1 MRSRVAPGVS
11 GTMMKYGGEV
21 VFRTDGPHGPLEI
34 VDEQLTRSLHFG
46 DPTRQSSMLHAH
58 PAVLVLPYTQYMLA
72 TLVFD
77 PAPRRVLLL
86 GLGGASLPRFF
97 AHQFPMVTLD
107 AVELRDD
114 VIVAARRFF
123 GLPESPR
130 ITVHHDDCARFL
142 ADAAPDHRDYDL
154 VLMDIYDERGIV
166 PLVGDRGFLEQLAER
181 MSAGGILA
189 GNLSQL
195 QRPLL
200 RASLRAIRDTF
211 GGDMLRLPVPD
222 KGNEIV
228 LAATHT
234 ALDPAAPDAARR
246 AAALKDRLGLDFP
259 AFLGGMVAYR
269 PPLLDRIKGRPRKG
283 NRRRTMK

>member
-1 MRSRVAPGVS
+1 
-11 GTMMKYGGEV
+11 MMKYGGEV

-34 VDEQLTRSLHFG
+34 VDEQLIRSLHFG

-72 TLVFD
+72 TLIFD
-77 PAPRRVLLL
+77 PQPRRVLLL

-97 AHQFPMVTLD
+97 AHQFPTVILD
-107 AVELRDD
+107 VVELRDD
-114 VIVAARRFF
+114 VIAAARRFF
-123 GLPESPR
+123 GLPESRR

-142 ADAAPDHRDYDL
+142 AGAGPGHGDYDL

-166 PLVGDRGFLEQLAER
+166 PLVADRTFLGHLAAR
-181 MSAGGILA
+181 MSPRSILA

-200 RASLRAIRDTF
+200 RGSLRAIRDTF
-211 GGDMLRLPVPD
+211 GGDVLRLPVRD

-228 LAATHT
+228 FATNRGALVPT
-234 ALDPAAPDAARR
+234 APEAARR
-246 AAALKDRLGLDFP
+246 AAALKERLGLDFP
-259 AFLGGMVAYR
+259 AFLGAMEPYR
-269 PPLLDRIKGRPRKG
+269 VPLLDRVKGRPRRG
-283 NRRRTMK
+283 NRRRTPR

>member
-1 MRSRVAPGVS
+1 MLSRVARGVS
-11 GTMMKYGGEV
+11 FIMMKYGGEV

-34 VDEQLTRSLHFG
+34 VDEQLVRSLHFG
-46 DPTRQSSMLHAH
+46 DPTRQSSMLHNH

-77 PAPRRVLLL
+77 PEPRRVLLL

-107 AVELRDD
+107 VVELRED
-114 VIVAARRFF
+114 VIAAAGRFF
-123 GLPESPR
+123 GLPESRR

-142 ADAAPDHRDYDL
+142 ADAGPGHGDYDL

-166 PLVGDRGFLEQLAER
+166 PLVADRGFLEQLAER
-181 MSAGGILA
+181 MSPAGILA

-200 RASLRAIRDTF
+200 RGSLRAIRDTF
-211 GGDMLRLPVPD
+211 GGDVLRLPVLD

-228 LAATHT
+228 LAATRAT
-234 ALDPAAPDAARR
+234 LDPAAPPVGRR
-246 AAALKDRLGLDFP
+246 AAALKERLGLDFP
-259 AFLGGMVAYR
+259 AFLRGMEPYR
-269 PPLLDRIKGRPRKG
+269 IPLLDRIKGRPRKG